1 VIACRELVASYHR
14 HRVARVLAQ
23 DYGTVSATGNRAGGF
38 LGAVGVS
45 FLTAV

>member
-1 VIACRELVASYHR
+1 MAADYGEVATAG
-14 HRVARVLAQ
+14 ARVE
-23 DYGTVSATGNRAGGF
+23 NF